1 MSRRSLETRPS
12 LSGVRMSEVEQPRPS
27 AVNLA
32 DQAIHWDA
40 RMSYGGYLKLES
52 LLGLQNPLSSAHD
65 ELMFIVVHQASELW
79 MKLVIAELGA
89 AMREIGA
96 GNPGLAFKMLAR
108 VSRIQSQLTES
119 WAVLSTMTPADYSS
133 FRESL
138 GQSSGF
144 QSYQYRQIE
153 FMLGNKNPAMLR
165 AHHGNPA
172 AHAQL
177 ERVLREPSVY
187 DLSLRLLHAGGISLP
202 ADVLERNFAEP
213 YVARP
218 EVEAAWAE
226 VYRNAGKYW
235 DLYELAEKLVD
246 VEHQF
251 QNWRFNHMK
260 TVERIIGY
268 KRGTGG
274 SSGVTYL
281 VRALDLRFF
290 PELWT
295 VRTAL

>member
-1 MSRRSLETRPS
+1 MTETLRPPVAAVGLE
-12 LSGVRMSEVEQPRPS
+12 
-27 AVNLA
+27 

-40 RMSYGGYLKLES
+40 ELSYTGYLRLGG
-52 LLGLQNPLSSAHD
+52 LLALQQPRSKAHD
-65 ELMFIVVHQASELW
+65 ELMFIIVHQASELW
-79 MKLVIAELGA
+79 MKLAIAELAA
-89 AMREIGA
+89 AMVEIGR
-96 GNPGLAFKMLAR
+96 GNPGPAFKMLAR
-108 VSRIQSQLTES
+108 VSRIQAQLTES

-133 FRESL
+133 FRDAL

-144 QSYQYRQIE
+144 QSFQYRQLE
-153 FMLGNKNPAMLR
+153 FMLGNKNPAMIR
-165 AHHGNPA
+165 AHRQDPA
-172 AHAQL
+172 AYALL

-187 DLSLRLLHAGGISLP
+187 DLALRLLHVGGLSMP
-202 ADVLERNFAEP
+202 QDVLERDFSVP

-226 VYRNAGKYW
+226 VYRNPAAHW

-251 QNWRFNHMK
+251 QVWRFSHMK
-260 TVERIIGY
+260 TVERIIGH

-274 SSGVTYL
+274 SSGVSYL

-295 VRTAL
+295 VRTRI

>member
-1 MSRRSLETRPS
+1 MTETLRPPVAAVGLE
-12 LSGVRMSEVEQPRPS
+12 
-27 AVNLA
+27 

-40 RMSYGGYLKLES
+40 ELSYTGYLRLGG
-52 LLGLQNPLSSAHD
+52 LLALQQPRSKAHD
-65 ELMFIVVHQASELW
+65 ELMFIIVHQASELW
-79 MKLVIAELGA
+79 MKLAIAELAA
-89 AMREIGA
+89 AMVEIGR
-96 GNPGLAFKMLAR
+96 GNPGPAFKMLAR
-108 VSRIQSQLTES
+108 VSRIQAQLTES

-133 FRESL
+133 FRDAL

-144 QSYQYRQIE
+144 QSFQYRQLE
-153 FMLGNKNPAMLR
+153 FMLGHKNPAMIR
-165 AHHGNPA
+165 AHRQDPA
-172 AHAQL
+172 AYALL

-187 DLSLRLLHAGGISLP
+187 DLALRLLHAGGLSVP
-202 ADVLERNFAEP
+202 QDVLERDFSVP

-226 VYRNAGKYW
+226 VYRNPAAHW

-251 QNWRFNHMK
+251 QVWRFSHMK
-260 TVERIIGY
+260 TVERIIGH

-274 SSGVTYL
+274 SSGVSYL

-295 VRTAL
+295 VRTRI

>member
-1 MSRRSLETRPS
+1 MTETLRPPVAAVGLE
-12 LSGVRMSEVEQPRPS
+12 
-27 AVNLA
+27 

-40 RMSYGGYLKLES
+40 ELSYTGYLRLGG
-52 LLGLQNPLSSAHD
+52 LLALQQPRSKAHD
-65 ELMFIVVHQASELW
+65 ELMFIIVHQASELW
-79 MKLVIAELGA
+79 MKLAIAELAA
-89 AMREIGA
+89 AMVEIGR
-96 GNPGLAFKMLAR
+96 GNPGPAFKMLAR
-108 VSRIQSQLTES
+108 VSRIQAQLTES

-133 FRESL
+133 FRDAL

-144 QSYQYRQIE
+144 QSFQYRQLE
-153 FMLGNKNPAMLR
+153 FMLGNKNPAMIR
-165 AHHGNPA
+165 AHRQDPTA
-172 AHAQL
+172 YTLL

-187 DLSLRLLHAGGISLP
+187 DLALRLLHVGGLSVP
-202 ADVLERNFAEP
+202 QDVLERDFSVP

-226 VYRNAGKYW
+226 VYRNPAAHW

-251 QNWRFNHMK
+251 QVWRFSHMK
-260 TVERIIGY
+260 TVERIIGH

-274 SSGVTYL
+274 SSGVSYL

-295 VRTAL
+295 VRTRI

>member
-1 MSRRSLETRPS
+1 MTETLRPPVAAVGLE
-12 LSGVRMSEVEQPRPS
+12 
-27 AVNLA
+27 

-40 RMSYGGYLKLES
+40 ELSYTGYLRLGG
-52 LLGLQNPLSSAHD
+52 LLALQQPRSKAHD
-65 ELMFIVVHQASELW
+65 ELMFIIVHQASELW
-79 MKLVIAELGA
+79 MKLAIAELAA
-89 AMREIGA
+89 AMVEIGR
-96 GNPGLAFKMLAR
+96 GNPGPAFKMLAR
-108 VSRIQSQLTES
+108 VSRIQAQLTES

-133 FRESL
+133 FRDAL

-144 QSYQYRQIE
+144 QSFQYRQLE
-153 FMLGNKNPAMLR
+153 FMLGNKNPAMIR
-165 AHHGNPA
+165 AHRQDPA
-172 AHAQL
+172 AYPLL

-187 DLSLRLLHAGGISLP
+187 DLALRLLHVGGLSMP
-202 ADVLERNFAEP
+202 QDVLERDFSVP

-226 VYRNAGKYW
+226 VYRNPAAHW

-251 QNWRFNHMK
+251 QVWRFSHMK
-260 TVERIIGY
+260 TVERIIGH

-274 SSGVTYL
+274 SSGVSYL

-295 VRTAL
+295 VRTRI

>member
-1 MSRRSLETRPS
+1 MTETLRPPVAAVGLE
-12 LSGVRMSEVEQPRPS
+12 
-27 AVNLA
+27 

-40 RMSYGGYLKLES
+40 ELSYTGYLRLGG
-52 LLGLQNPLSSAHD
+52 LLALQQPRSKAHD
-65 ELMFIVVHQASELW
+65 ELMFIIVHQASELW
-79 MKLVIAELGA
+79 MKLAIAELAA
-89 AMREIGA
+89 AMVEIGR
-96 GNPGLAFKMLAR
+96 GNPGPAFKMLAR
-108 VSRIQSQLTES
+108 VSRIQAQLTES

-133 FRESL
+133 FRDAL

-144 QSYQYRQIE
+144 QSFQYRQLE
-153 FMLGNKNPAMLR
+153 FMLGNKNPAMIR
-165 AHHGNPA
+165 AHRQDPA
-172 AHAQL
+172 AYALL
-177 ERVLREPSVY
+177 EGVLREPSVY
-187 DLSLRLLHAGGISLP
+187 DLALRLLHAGGLSVP
-202 ADVLERNFAEP
+202 QDVLERDFSVP

-226 VYRNAGKYW
+226 VYRNPAAHW

-251 QNWRFNHMK
+251 QVWRFSHMK
-260 TVERIIGY
+260 TVERIIGH

-274 SSGVTYL
+274 SSGVSYL

-295 VRTAL
+295 VRTRI

>member
-1 MSRRSLETRPS
+1 MTETLRPPVAAVGLE
-12 LSGVRMSEVEQPRPS
+12 
-27 AVNLA
+27 

-40 RMSYGGYLKLES
+40 ELSYTGYLRLGG
-52 LLGLQNPLSSAHD
+52 LLALQQPRSKAHD
-65 ELMFIVVHQASELW
+65 ELMFIIVHQASELW
-79 MKLVIAELGA
+79 MKLAIAELAA
-89 AMREIGA
+89 AMVEIGR
-96 GNPGLAFKMLAR
+96 GNPGPAFKMLAR
-108 VSRIQSQLTES
+108 VSRIQAQLTES

-133 FRESL
+133 FRDAL

-144 QSYQYRQIE
+144 QSFQYRQLE
-153 FMLGNKNPAMLR
+153 FMLGNKNPAMIR
-165 AHHGNPA
+165 AHRQDPA
-172 AHAQL
+172 AYALL

-187 DLSLRLLHAGGISLP
+187 DLALRLLHAGGLSVP
-202 ADVLERNFAEP
+202 QDVLERDFSVP

-226 VYRNAGKYW
+226 VYRNPAAHW

-251 QNWRFNHMK
+251 QVWRFSHMK
-260 TVERIIGY
+260 TVERIIGH

-274 SSGVTYL
+274 SSGVSYL

-295 VRTAL
+295 VRTRI

>member
-1 MSRRSLETRPS
+1 MTETLRPPVAAVGLE
-12 LSGVRMSEVEQPRPS
+12 
-27 AVNLA
+27 

-40 RMSYGGYLKLES
+40 ELSYTGYLRLGG
-52 LLGLQNPLSSAHD
+52 LLALQQPRSKAHD
-65 ELMFIVVHQASELW
+65 ELMFIIVHQASELW
-79 MKLVIAELGA
+79 MKLAIAELAA
-89 AMREIGA
+89 AMVEIGR
-96 GNPGLAFKMLAR
+96 GNPGPAFKMLAR
-108 VSRIQSQLTES
+108 VSRIQAQLTES

-133 FRESL
+133 FRDAL

-144 QSYQYRQIE
+144 QSFQYRQLE
-153 FMLGNKNPAMLR
+153 FMLGNKNPAMIR
-165 AHHGNPA
+165 AHRQDPA
-172 AHAQL
+172 AYTLL

-187 DLSLRLLHAGGISLP
+187 DLALRLLHVGGLSMP
-202 ADVLERNFAEP
+202 QDVLERDFSVP

-226 VYRNAGKYW
+226 VYRNPAAHW

-251 QNWRFNHMK
+251 QVWRFSHMK
-260 TVERIIGY
+260 TVERIIGH

-274 SSGVTYL
+274 SSGVSYL

-295 VRTAL
+295 VRTRI

>member
-1 MSRRSLETRPS
+1 LQLETASMTETLRPP
-12 LSGVRMSEVEQPRPS
+12 VA
-27 AVNLA
+27 AVGLE

-40 RMSYGGYLKLES
+40 ELSYTGYLRLGG
-52 LLGLQNPLSSAHD
+52 LLALQQPRSKAHD
-65 ELMFIVVHQASELW
+65 ELMFIIVHQASELW
-79 MKLVIAELGA
+79 MKLAIAELAA
-89 AMREIGA
+89 AMVEIGR
-96 GNPGLAFKMLAR
+96 GNPGPAFKMLAR
-108 VSRIQSQLTES
+108 VSRIQAQLTES

-133 FRESL
+133 FRDAL

-144 QSYQYRQIE
+144 QSFQYRQLE
-153 FMLGNKNPAMLR
+153 FMLGNKNPAMIR
-165 AHHGNPA
+165 AHRQDPA
-172 AHAQL
+172 AYALL

-187 DLSLRLLHAGGISLP
+187 DLALRLLHVGGLSMP
-202 ADVLERNFAEP
+202 QDVLERDFSVP

-226 VYRNAGKYW
+226 VYRNPAAHW

-251 QNWRFNHMK
+251 QVWRFSHMK
-260 TVERIIGY
+260 TVERIIGH

-274 SSGVTYL
+274 SSGVSYL

-295 VRTAL
+295 VRTRI

>member
-1 MSRRSLETRPS
+1 MTETLRPPVAAVGLE
-12 LSGVRMSEVEQPRPS
+12 
-27 AVNLA
+27 

-40 RMSYGGYLKLES
+40 ELSYTGYLRLGG
-52 LLGLQNPLSSAHD
+52 LLALQQPRSKAHD
-65 ELMFIVVHQASELW
+65 ELMFIIVHQASELW
-79 MKLVIAELGA
+79 MKLAIAELAA
-89 AMREIGA
+89 AMVEIGR
-96 GNPGLAFKMLAR
+96 GNPGPAFKMLAR
-108 VSRIQSQLTES
+108 VSRIQAQLTES

-133 FRESL
+133 FRDAL

-144 QSYQYRQIE
+144 QSFQYRQLE
-153 FMLGNKNPAMLR
+153 FMLGNKNPAMIR
-165 AHHGNPA
+165 AHRQDPA
-172 AHAQL
+172 AYTLL

-187 DLSLRLLHAGGISLP
+187 DLALRLLHVGGLSVP
-202 ADVLERNFAEP
+202 QDVLERDFSVP

-226 VYRNAGKYW
+226 VYRNPAAHW

-251 QNWRFNHMK
+251 QVWRFSHMK
-260 TVERIIGY
+260 TVERIIGH

-274 SSGVTYL
+274 SSGVSYL

-295 VRTAL
+295 VRTRI

>member
-1 MSRRSLETRPS
+1 MTETLRPPVAAVGLE
-12 LSGVRMSEVEQPRPS
+12 
-27 AVNLA
+27 

-40 RMSYGGYLKLES
+40 ELSYTGYLRLGG
-52 LLGLQNPLSSAHD
+52 LLALQQPRSKAHD
-65 ELMFIVVHQASELW
+65 ELMFIIVHQASELW
-79 MKLVIAELGA
+79 MKLAIAELAA
-89 AMREIGA
+89 AMVEIGR
-96 GNPGLAFKMLAR
+96 GNPGPAFKMLAR
-108 VSRIQSQLTES
+108 VSRIQAQLTES

-133 FRESL
+133 FRDAL

-144 QSYQYRQIE
+144 QSFQYRQLE
-153 FMLGNKNPAMLR
+153 FMLGNKNPAMIR
-165 AHHGNPA
+165 AHRQDPA
-172 AHAQL
+172 AYALL

-187 DLSLRLLHAGGISLP
+187 DLALRLLHVGGLSVP
-202 ADVLERNFAEP
+202 QDVLERDFSVP

-226 VYRNAGKYW
+226 VYRNPAAHW

-251 QNWRFNHMK
+251 QVWRFSHMK
-260 TVERIIGY
+260 TVERIIGH

-274 SSGVTYL
+274 SSGVSYL

-295 VRTAL
+295 VRTRI

>member
-1 MSRRSLETRPS
+1 MTETLRPPVAAVGLE
-12 LSGVRMSEVEQPRPS
+12 
-27 AVNLA
+27 

-40 RMSYGGYLKLES
+40 ELSYTGYLRLGG
-52 LLGLQNPLSSAHD
+52 LLALQQPRSKAHD
-65 ELMFIVVHQASELW
+65 ELMFIIVHQASELW
-79 MKLVIAELGA
+79 MKLAIAELAA
-89 AMREIGA
+89 AMVEIGR
-96 GNPGLAFKMLAR
+96 GNPGPAFKMLAR
-108 VSRIQSQLTES
+108 VSRIQAQLTES

-133 FRESL
+133 FRDAL

-144 QSYQYRQIE
+144 QSFQYRQLE
-153 FMLGNKNPAMLR
+153 FMLGNKNPAMIR
-165 AHHGNPA
+165 AHRQDPA
-172 AHAQL
+172 AYTLL

-187 DLSLRLLHAGGISLP
+187 DLALRLLHAGGLSVP
-202 ADVLERNFAEP
+202 QDVLERDFSVP

-226 VYRNAGKYW
+226 VYRNPAAHW

-251 QNWRFNHMK
+251 QVWRFSHMK
-260 TVERIIGY
+260 TVERIIGH

-274 SSGVTYL
+274 SSGVSYL

-295 VRTAL
+295 VRTRI